1 MLTLLKQYFE
11 KFGDKACCF
20 EDLKPF
26 LDLEEAELAQLTSF
40 LEAVPTSSVSQVT
53 IPFVVLLNQV

>member
-1 MLTLLKQYFE
+1 MVSLLKQYFE

-26 LDLEEAELAQLTSF
+26 VILETESLAELRSF
-40 LEAVPTSSVSQVT
+40 LEVVPTAFVSQRK
-53 IPFVVLLNQV
+53 I